1 MKDQRPININP
12 LRYRY
17 PVTAIVSILHRVSG
31 VITFLLIPL
40 LLWMLGKSLASD
52 MQFQDLQSVFNNN
65 FTLRF
70 FTWVILSGLLY
81 HLVAGIRHLIM
92 DLGFGESLTAARAS
106 GYLVITLGIILII
119 LAGIWLW

>member
-65 FTLRF
+65 STLRF
-70 FTWVILSGLLY
+70 FTWVVLSGLLY

-106 GYLVITLGIILII
+106 GYLVIIIGIILII